1 MIETIYFAG
10 KASEETRTKLRNL
23 FDYLRSS
30 VSMISS
36 YAIWDIEYS
45 IEDEECA
52 KIVEELKKRGFKS
65 RRGVAVGYVD
75 VCNLRDEFS
84 KSRIPNVSLEGRLEL
99 VQEFIASFKAQVD
112 LNETDGLKVYNRS

>member
-1 MIETIYFAG
+1 
-10 KASEETRTKLRNL
+10 
-23 FDYLRSS
+23 
-30 VSMISS
+30 
-36 YAIWDIEYS
+36 
-45 IEDEECA
+45 
-52 KIVEELKKRGFKS
+52 
-65 RRGVAVGYVD
+65 VAVGYVD